1 MRMRMC
7 MCVCVLVL
15 NMIQLTRIPLH
26 IGKQAFVYSGQA
38 CKLLILYYSAT
49 GRRPQC
55 LPYPIPPPSPS
66 SPQCDKYF
74 GKLQASSFKRGQQ
87 TQPWQRLRKPQRHGQ
102 FYSSV
107 GEGER
112 GVKNVERS
120 WEILTG
126 YATIDRIA
134 KLRWE

>member
-55 LPYPIPPPSPS
+55 LPYPTPRLPLLPSERQILWQIAGKFLQKRPTN
-66 SPQCDKYF
+66 PAMATAAEATATRTVLQF
-74 GKLQASSFKRGQQ
+74 GG
-87 TQPWQRLRKPQRHGQ
+87 G
-102 FYSSV
+102 
-107 GEGER
+107 GGER
-112 GVKNVERS
+112 GE
-120 WEILTG
+120 EC
-126 YATIDRIA
+126 
-134 KLRWE
+134 